1 MIGSRLGPKLVL
13 EHQRTSDYYGV
24 HCRSL
29 HPQPLLSP
37 QVVSR
42 LIDPAPAG
50 GLARPDKIPTDEEAP
65 TSGGN
70 KAKSRYIPSEV
81 REHVYARA
89 AYRCEFRG
97 PDGTR
102 CSSRT
107 GLEIDHE
114 RPFAIYRSH
123 DEHHLRLL
131 CRRHNRFQAERVYG
145 AEFIRAK
152 IEEKKSQ
159 KDSAPSCARRS
170 PTVTSPP

>member
-1 MIGSRLGPKLVL
+1 VLLLKASPMIGSR
-13 EHQRTSDYYGV
+13 RTSDYYGV

-50 GLARPDKIPTDEEAP
+50 GLARPGEISAQEGA
-65 TSGGN
+65 TS
-70 KAKSRYIPSEV
+70 RHIPSEL
-81 REHVYARA
+81 RERVQARA
-89 AYRCEFRG
+89 GYQCEYKA

-107 GLEIDHE
+107 RLEIDHE
-114 RPFAIYRSH
+114 RPFALYRSH
-123 DEHHLRLL
+123 DERHLRLL

-145 AEFIRAK
+145 AGFIRAK
-152 IEEKKSQ
+152 IEEKM
-159 KDSAPSCARRS
+159 AS
-170 PTVTSPP
+170 PDLSPRMIST